1 VAAQHGATFVPRVEP
16 GPPVVVAAPPVE
28 APTPSR
34 PVAAA
39 TPSAPVPSASV
50 GAARFAK
57 VEEVGHGPL
66 GIVFRGQDKTDGR
79 QVALRELPAAVLAMP
94 DALASLV
101 ADLKG
106 ASKVSHPNL
115 ARVMG
120 FVELEGQKCVISEF
134 VPGRNFAEAIA
145 SGRRPPFPQVL
156 SLGKV
161 LAQALGA
168 IHAQKLVH
176 GSIQPS
182 NVMVAQGV
190 VKLVDLGLGRL
201 ALTAAKPGDY
211 RAPERKLDVAGDL
224 YALAGV
230 LYHLL
235 TGVHPKQ
242 TPLVAASK
250 LVPGIPAAFD
260 QLLFQN
266 LQALPQVRCAS
277 AEQFLQ
283 ILSRIVTT

>member
-1 VAAQHGATFVPRVEP
+1 
-16 GPPVVVAAPPVE
+16 
-28 APTPSR
+28 
-34 PVAAA
+34 
-39 TPSAPVPSASV
+39 
-50 GAARFAK
+50 
-57 VEEVGHGPL
+57 
-66 GIVFRGQDKTDGR
+66 
-79 QVALRELPAAVLAMP
+79 
-94 DALASLV
+94 
-101 ADLKG
+101 
-106 ASKVSHPNL
+106 
-115 ARVMG
+115 
-120 FVELEGQKCVISEF
+120 
-134 VPGRNFAEAIA
+134 
-145 SGRRPPFPQVL
+145 VL